1 MPDDGV
7 PCMPMRGRH
16 LEGAYILYVYEPG
29 GHRIELCNPGTRL
42 ILAPPVS
49 PA

>member
-1 MPDDGV
+1 MTVCPACRCG
-7 PCMPMRGRH
+7 GGTSK
-16 LEGAYILYVYEPG
+16 GAYILYVYEPG